1 MPTTVIP
8 IVSPSSFARLAAA
21 RSRLS
26 GVEPPILIV
35 AASRAAADEFALG
48 LAAERGA
55 TFGVSRSGFT
65 ELAARL
71 AIPALARLGL
81 SPSAPLG
88 DEAVAARVTFDARED
103 GALEYFEPVA
113 GMPGFPRALG
123 RTLADLRMAGV
134 AAARLTGHAASRD
147 LAVLLGRAIDERA
160 KAGAVD
166 YATMLATATEEI
178 KKNPQP
184 FRERA
189 VVMLDVAITSKG
201 EADFAHALIAAAASA
216 IVTIPSGDARTRRA
230 LSAVEPDEPD
240 EPVEPVQPGEPA
252 EPALT
257 RLQRGLFATEQ
268 PSVGVSDDSVV
279 LFSAPGEGR
288 EAVEIARRILQEAA
302 RGVPFDDMAV
312 LLRAPQTYLGVLEHA
327 LDRAGIPAWFH
338 RGTRRPDPAGRALLA
353 LLACADEELSARRFA
368 EYVSLGQVPPNE
380 AGDAD
385 VWSPPAD
392 DLLEA
397 VLPPDDRA
405 EDVQPEE
412 DAKAAAQ
419 RGETFRELAG
429 TLRAPWRWEDLI
441 VEAAVIGGLDRWQ
454 RRLAGLEHEYDRRL
468 REATSDDP
476 DASRARAIRRDREQ
490 LQALRSFAEP
500 VLAEIASWPAAQPW
514 GPWLDALKRLAPRVI
529 SQPARVLRVLQE
541 LAPLSA
547 IGPVRLRE
555 VRDVLTPRLSTL
567 THEPP
572 RRRHGRVFVGT
583 PHASRGRS
591 FRVVFVPGLAERMFP
606 QRIRE
611 DALLPDDRRAT
622 TDPALATQPLRA
634 TDERL
639 QLTLA
644 AGAASERLYVSYPR
658 IELNESRPRV
668 PSFYVLD
675 VLRAIEGVIPA
686 AAEIGTRA
694 FQAGASTLAWPAPR
708 DPALAI
714 DDFEHDLATMGRL
727 LAAGSGEVK
736 GRARYLYE
744 LSPELQRSLT
754 ARWLRW
760 HRKQWDAA
768 DGLVRVVAETT
779 APALAAQRLG
789 HRPYSLTALQRFASC
804 PYQFLIAAVYRLA
817 PLEEPAPLQQL
828 DPLTR
833 GDLFHR
839 FQAAALRR
847 LQADGLLPLSL
858 ENLPR
863 AQQLLAWAIKEVDDE
878 AYDRLNPAIDR
889 VWRDEIAAMTQDLKF
904 WLEHLADEGAQW
916 TPERFEFSFG
926 LTDTAGRDERS
937 TSEAALVDGRFR
949 LRGSIDLIER
959 HRQTGFLRVTDH
971 KTGRNRT
978 KSGET
983 VVEGGRVLQPVIYG
997 MALEALEPDQTVY
1010 SGRLSFCTTAGGFTQ
1025 HEIPLLSDSRRRG
1038 LEVLEIID
1046 RAVAGGLL
1054 AARPSADACLMCDFT
1069 IVCGREEERRT
1080 RRKETTLFA
1089 DLDALRKL
1097 P

>member
-1 MPTTVIP
+1 V
-8 IVSPSSFARLAAA
+8 
-21 RSRLS
+21 RSRLN
-26 GVEPPILIV
+26 GVQPPILIV

-48 LAAERGA
+48 LAADRGA
-55 TFGVSRSGFT
+55 TFGILRTGFT

-71 AIPALARLGL
+71 AIPALARQGR

-134 AAARLTGHAASRD
+134 AAASLTGHAASRD
-147 LAVLLGRAIDERA
+147 LATLLDRAIDERE

-166 YATMLATATEEI
+166 YATMLATATAEI
-178 KKNPQP
+178 TKKPRA
-184 FRERA
+184 FAERT
-189 VVMLDVAITSKG
+189 VVMLDMAIASKA
-201 EADFAHALIAAAASA
+201 EADFAHALIAAAGSA
-216 IVTIPSGDARTRRA
+216 IVTIPSGDARTRREFEPA
-230 LSAVEPDEPD
+230 EPVEPVEPVEPDEPD
-240 EPVEPVQPGEPA
+240 EP
-252 EPALT
+252 ALS
-257 RLQRGLFATEQ
+257 RLQRGLFAAEQ
-268 PSVGVSDDSVV
+268 PSAGVSDESVV

-288 EAVEIARRILQEAA
+288 EAIEIARRILQEAA
-302 RGVPFDDMAV
+302 RGVPFDDIAV

-368 EYVSLGQVPPNE
+368 EYVSLGQVPLNE

-405 EDVQPEE
+405 EDIQPEE
-412 DAKAAAQ
+412 DARAATT
-419 RGETFRELAG
+419 RGETFREVAG

-500 VLAEIASWPAAQPW
+500 VLSEMSSWPAEQPW
-514 GPWLDALKRLAPRVI
+514 GRWLDALKRLAPRVI

-583 PHASRGRS
+583 PHASRARS

-611 DALLPDDRRAT
+611 DALLPDDRRAA

-634 TDERL
+634 ADERL

-675 VLRAIEGVIPA
+675 ILRAIEGAIPA

-694 FQAGASTLAWPAPR
+694 FQSGASTLAWPAPR
-708 DPALAI
+708 DPAMAI
-714 DDFEHDLATMGRL
+714 DDFEHDLATMGGL
-727 LAAGSGEVK
+727 LAAGAGAVK

-760 HRKQWDAA
+760 HRRQWDAA
-768 DGLVRVVAETT
+768 DGLVRAVKETT

-789 HRPYSLTALQRFASC
+789 NRPYSLTALQRFASC

-858 ENLPR
+858 ETLPR

-878 AYDRLNPAIDR
+878 AYDRLNPAIER
-889 VWRDEIAAMTQDLKF
+889 VWRDEIAAITQDLKF
-904 WLEHLADEGAQW
+904 WLERLAEEGAQW
-916 TPERFEFSFG
+916 TPERFEFAFG

-937 TSEAALVDGRFR
+937 TAEAALVDGRFR

-983 VVEGGRVLQPVIYG
+983 IVEGGRVLQPVVYG
-997 MALEALEPDQTVY
+997 LALEALEPDQTVY

-1025 HEIPLLSDSRRRG
+1025 HEIPLLGDSRRRG

-1046 RAVAGGLL
+1046 RAIEGGLL
-1054 AARPSADACLMCDFT
+1054 AARPAVEACVFCDFQV
-1069 IVCGREEERRT
+1069 VCGRDEERRT
-1080 RRKETTLFA
+1080 RRKDSTLFA